1 MPGMDVVAQL
11 MAMEWFYSN
20 NGNRMGPV
28 TPLVFEGL
36 IKDGAVKPETLVW
49 ANGLADWK
57 PFGQLVAETAVC
69 AASGGRY
76 LQRDMVPYEG
86 KFISAEHKEQFFQ
99 RLREGVQQPQN
110 MVYGNFG
117 RRFVAKFIDMLIGW
131 ILGTVVNLGIAALFF
146 GSFIFRPK
154 ADPAAIGKFMA
165 YNGAVMLVG
174 IAIGVTYSWF
184 FLSRFAA
191 TPGKMAL
198 GLKVVRSDGSALSTG
213 RIIGRY
219 FSEMLSSMI
228 LCIGYLMVAFD
239 EERRGLHDRICDT
252 RVIKSK

>member
-1 MPGMDVVAQL
+1 ME
-11 MAMEWFYSN
+11 MEWFYSN

-28 TPLVFEGL
+28 TPVVFEGL

-57 PFGQLVAETAVC
+57 PFGQFSAETAVC

-76 LQRDMVPYEG
+76 LQRDMAPYEG
-86 KFISAEHKEQFFQ
+86 KFISADHKEQFFQ
-99 RLREGVQQPQN
+99 RLREGVQQPLH

-117 RRFVAKFIDMLIGW
+117 RRFVAKLIDFI
-131 ILGTVVNLGIAALFF
+131 ILWVVGTVVNLGTAALFF
-146 GSFIFRPK
+146 GSFVFQPK
-154 ADPAAIGKFMA
+154 PDPANIGKFMA
-165 YNGAVMLVG
+165 YNGVAMLVG
-174 IAIGVTYSWF
+174 TVIGVTYAWF
-184 FLSRFAA
+184 FLSRFSA

-198 GLKVVRSDGSALSTG
+198 GLKVVRSDGSVLSTG

-219 FSEMLSSMI
+219 FSEMLSGMI
-228 LCIGYLMVAFD
+228 LCVGYLMIGFD

-252 RVIKSK
+252 RVIKTK